1 MRTEGTLAPD
11 THEEAREAFEAAGPV
26 AQRVVRET
34 ARAMAFDPE
43 EYRERVTGAVV
54 STARDVLFS
63 SRLRVHSG
71 TRAEFD
77 EWCADHDAYEVVE
90 VGSPNVE
97 RVVWH
102 SAPFVERV
110 VAASYQDERDAAVEI
125 LRRQALGRVYR
136 VELDGLD
143 GAAATD
149 TVAAE
154 RAEADSAAGE
164 RGADERG
171 PDTDGSDR

>member
-43 EYRERVTGAVV
+43 EYRERVTSDVV
-54 STARDVLFS
+54 STARDVLFAA
-63 SRLRVHSG
+63 RLLIHGG
-71 TRAEFD
+71 TRTEFE
-77 EWCADHDAYEVVE
+77 EWCAAHDAYDVVE
-90 VGSPNVE
+90 VGSPHVD
-97 RVVWH
+97 RLVWH
-102 SAPFVERV
+102 PAPFANRV

-136 VELDGLD
+136 VELEEME
-143 GAAATD
+143 GAVVTDVDAGRAADAAGSATD
-149 TVAAE
+149 SDAE
-154 RAEADSAAGE
+154 EQT
-164 RGADERG
+164 DE
-171 PDTDGSDR
+171 